1 MATAAVLDAGRK
13 DRRRRDL
20 DHQIAEAKNS
30 LATTLDQSNARDLAK
45 VVASAYPEAPS
56 SRSLEI
62 LNFLDDLFKLEPD
75 FLRDLAQKRQDRL
88 TAVQRTRKMLRLH
101 WNPELPKTRKSN
113 LAKCQAVFSAEEKG
127 LELPV
132 REAKAEIHMEKVSDM
147 ISSLVDRLMEE
158 AWLVSENEAPGSHP
172 AMNSPDSANTMI
184 RMLRSDGYPTYEHPD
199 VDPEST
205 VEQRARLND
214 VNMKI
219 LGEWARPMRERYVA
233 KICYNMLVC
242 GVAPGIQNYNLLILA
257 FSLLGEHNLAQAV
270 VDSFLFKSHMKPTE
284 ATYLCLLHH
293 YRLKGDVVGFH
304 GLVRR
309 MFGNDPRG
317 IGLMRRHS
325 GYVALRSELHD
336 WATSPNVALVKG
348 YYVQRAPFTQNVA
361 EALLEGLVDFGM
373 LREGAKLLAVCL
385 QEKWAISMDLL
396 WRFFHSCLTVVDTGA
411 VKLIVRGLLDNIE
424 EASAMILGPEPVSPG
439 LVRQLHHIVNVWQTS
454 TLSRNG
460 CAEEYDSQ
468 SCEEATR
475 SEKARLN
482 HLVTAIW
489 IREAWH
495 YSNNMTWWL
504 RKIEKNL
511 SRHDVPLSDRLDKAL
526 SMFDSAAGHA
536 VQKLHKAERF
546 QRAAKLDWLA
556 SQLAVSDYRIRNAEN
571 AICNVLARQ
580 TPRQLR
586 MKEQFHA
593 SVPIEKRIERARA
606 YNTPGTPEY
615 AAALCFDLS
624 KEIDSQLKRAL
635 FKALPPTLQRELRET
650 PNNSG
655 DVSITRTLACFEHY
669 LASLT
674 TKLVGEA
681 KEAGTTKSGRFARLL
696 EMLARPRFAFWK
708 SRYAAEVEDAR
719 PPEREATADPFAHVR
734 DPTARPHAVQYGR
747 VGW

>member
-45 VVASAYPEAPS
+45 VVTSAYPEVPS
-56 SRSLEI
+56 SRTLEI
-62 LNFLDDLFKLEPD
+62 LDFLDDLFKLEPD
-75 FLRDLAQKRQDRL
+75 FLRDLAQKRQNRL
-88 TAVQRTRKMLRLH
+88 TAVQRTRKMLGLH
-101 WNPELPKTRKSN
+101 WNPELPKTRQPTF
-113 LAKCQAVFSAEEKG
+113 AKCQAVFSAEEKG

-158 AWLVSENEAPGSHP
+158 AWLISEIEAPGSHP

-199 VDPEST
+199 VDLEST
-205 VEQRARLND
+205 IEQRARLND

-219 LGEWARPMRERYVA
+219 LGEWARPMRERCVA

-242 GVAPGIQNYNLLILA
+242 GVSPGIQNYNLLILA

-270 VDSFLFKSHMKPTE
+270 VDSFLFKSHMKTDRSNIS
-284 ATYLCLLHH
+284 LLTTH

-385 QEKWAISMDLL
+385 QEKWAISRDLL
-396 WRFFHSCLTVVDTGA
+396 WRLFHSCLTVVDTGA

-424 EASAMILGPEPVSPG
+424 EASAMILGPEPS
-439 LVRQLHHIVNVWQTS
+439 S
-454 TLSRNG
+454 
-460 CAEEYDSQ
+460 
-468 SCEEATR
+468 EEALR

-526 SMFDSAAGHA
+526 SIFDSAAGHA

-708 SRYAAEVEDAR
+708 SRYAAEVDEA
-719 PPEREATADPFAHVR
+719 PPPGREATADPFAHVR
-734 DPTARPHAVQYGR
+734 DSTARPHAVQYGR